1 MLRSLVL
8 QLLSS
13 FESIPEFIVSL
24 YKACQEGTQSSQNND
39 LERVFEAFV
48 DFNERTFVVLDALD
62 ECESQQ
68 KLLVFLESSIERK
81 ANKLSMIITSRKL
94 KEFDNFFYDNLPNQS
109 QVSIQNERV
118 DADIRLY
125 IHERLLHDRRFRRWQ
140 KQPRVQ
146 EEIESKLMEKSKGM

>member
-1 MLRSLVL
+1 
-8 QLLSS
+8 
-13 FESIPEFIVSL
+13 
-24 YKACQEGTQSSQNND
+24 
-39 LERVFEAFV
+39 
-48 DFNERTFVVLDALD
+48 
-62 ECESQQ
+62 
-68 KLLVFLESSIERK
+68 
-81 ANKLSMIITSRKL
+81 MIITSRKL

-125 IHERLLHDRRFRRWQ
+125 IHERLLHDRRLRRWQ